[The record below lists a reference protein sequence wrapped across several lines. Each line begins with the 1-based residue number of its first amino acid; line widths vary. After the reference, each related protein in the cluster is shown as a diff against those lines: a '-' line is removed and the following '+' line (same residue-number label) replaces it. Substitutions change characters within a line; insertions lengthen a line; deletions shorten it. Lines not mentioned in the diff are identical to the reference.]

1 MTDPKKPLDPKEGF
15 PEAYDRILD
24 RLRGSLDD
32 AGLTTW
38 ESLQA
43 RIREVVELEMAAEE
57 MTRDELDLL
66 SAYVERDLK
75 SLGYYAHETGE
86 GIAAWLHFDLNVL
99 EQTLIKRLW
108 DLADQTRV
116 QHELLREQLSHSET
130 EYVAGEVSLPG
141 LFRCSQCGEEQRLL
155 KTSHL
160 QPCARCSAVLFERV
174 SKPWTTED

>member
-116 QHELLREQLSHSET
+116 QLIGCLALQRWDFCAET
-130 EYVAGEVSLPG
+130 GRAKALCLFDDLPLCIDQG
-141 LFRCSQCGEEQRLL
+141 ANPIVG
-155 KTSHL
+155 
-160 QPCARCSAVLFERV
+160 AAY
-174 SKPWTTED
+174 